1 MYDGLPD
8 DYNEQLQLVGQELM
22 NGSLDKVGAVIRL
35 VRAGWAHEE
44 ADAVVAEIVEQVE
57 TTRKL
62 LRDAARVLDDSPSG
76 QARASARLRE
86 AGMSAFDADQLV
98 QQLNQ
103 QRHVAVGRVRDV
115 LRAIRQGKLGRLQ
128 AAEQLT
134 HRGMESHLSSTII
147 DVYTDSATHWSLEWL
162 RLSIV
167 LTVGAILTSTAVGYF
182 LWSEM
187 ASWLGVAVA
196 VFLAIPIVVLG
207 WSISNFRF
215 WRDWSMIHEGQREC
229 PRNCSPMVMLSQ
241 GKGRHSTIL
250 TAMEWGLGRETAT
263 ELVRRR
269 ADLNVKVY
277 MWITLSGALFIT
289 LALSSAILSLFK
301 VPGEFLS
308 MGIVDSI
315 MAAVGG
321 ILAYR
326 GIAGWQCFAKK

>member
-1 MYDGLPD
+1 MYEGLPD

-44 ADAVVAEIVEQVE
+44 ADAVVTEIVEQVE

-86 AGMSAFDADQLV
+86 MGMSSDDAEQLV
-98 QQLNQ
+98 HQLNQ

-115 LRAIRQGKLGRLQ
+115 LRAIRQGHLGRFQ

-134 HRGMESHLSSTII
+134 QRGMEPHLASTII
-147 DVYTDSATHWSLEWL
+147 DVYTDSAAHWSTEWL
-162 RLSIV
+162 RIACILSMGAV
-167 LTVGAILTSTAVGYF
+167 LTSAAVGYF

-187 ASWLGVAVA
+187 ASWLGAAVA
-196 VFLAIPIVVLG
+196 VFLAIPIMVLG
-207 WSISNFRF
+207 WSIRNYRF
-215 WRDWSMIHEGQREC
+215 WRDWTMIHEAQREC
-229 PRNCSPMVMLSQ
+229 PRNCSPMIMLQQ
-241 GKGRHSTIL
+241 GRGRQSTVL
-250 TAMEWGLGRETAT
+250 TAMEWGLSRDTAI

-277 MWITLSGALFIT
+277 AWVAISGTLFIVVS
-289 LALSSAILSLFK
+289 LSSAILSLFK
-301 VPGEFLS
+301 APGEFLS

-321 ILAYR
+321 ILCYR
-326 GIAGWQCFAKK
+326 GFAGWRCFAKK